1 MNYKERQ
8 KAKDAAIKAG
18 KNHYE
23 GTCTR
28 CKCKSIHIFIE
39 QDLCFGC
46 EQDELEF
53 EEKRNAP
60 PYDLNDREATFRH
73 EKSQQG
79 WSDDRDEEIWNEH
92 FRF

>member
-1 MNYKERQ
+1 MTYKERQ
-8 KAKDAAIKAG
+8 KAKSAAIKEG
-18 KNHYE
+18 RNCYE
-23 GTCTR
+23 GTCSR
-28 CKCKSIHIFIE
+28 CSCKSIHIFVE

-46 EQDELEF
+46 EQEDLEF
-53 EEKRNAP
+53 EESRNSP
-60 PYDLNDREATFRH
+60 PYDPNDREAAFKH